1 MYVRGV
7 GPRVAAMLA
16 AKAILTAEDLL
27 YHLPFRYE
35 DRQNP
40 RSLDEIRP
48 GETASVIAEVRGSN
62 LLSTRR
68 APIFELTVGQ
78 GRHTLKCIW
87 FNGGYLNGKFQA
99 GQTIA
104 VYGKIEPSRS
114 TSNFKMI
121 QPQFELLPD
130 EGDDAETRLLEV
142 GRITPVYESLGG
154 SRLASRWQR
163 KVIFHLLDSVRG
175 AVPEYLPAAMLVR
188 LKLPDRETA
197 LRQVHYPPEG
207 TQFPQLQARATQA
220 HRRLIFEELFFLE
233 LGLELKRR
241 RMRERAGIAFATTD
255 KVREAL
261 REVLPF
267 HPTTAQKRALGEI
280 VSDMRGAS
288 PMRRLLQGD
297 VGSGKT
303 IVALQAMLVAME
315 NGYQAALMAPT
326 EILATQHFLAARK
339 LLERSSR
346 KPRIV
351 LLTGSLDPDS
361 KRHARGLIN
370 RGEAQLVIGTH
381 ALIEEKV
388 EFDRLGLVVV
398 DEQHRF
404 GVVQRFRL
412 MKKPRPDGTEGAE
425 PDVLVMTA
433 TPIPRTLA
441 LSLYGDLD
449 LSVLD
454 ELPPGRT
461 PIATRRVPGDHAEK
475 VWEFVRKQVKQG
487 RQAYVVYPVIEGS
500 KDDQPELDFSH
511 DYAPAGLEPAPPA
524 ASKTRSAR
532 NGKAAELFPKTVEHA
547 SPTAKAGLKSAVE
560 MHDKLSKGELAGLRV
575 GLLHGR
581 LDADDKEIIMRRFQR
596 GEIDVLVAT
605 TVIEVGV
612 DVPNATVMVVEHAER
627 FGMAQLH
634 QLRGR
639 VGRGAAKSYC
649 VLMTGPRVSPLAEE
663 RLNAMVRTQDGFEL
677 AELDLA
683 MRGPGEFFGTRQAGL
698 PDFRVANL
706 VRDRELLEIAKVE
719 ASRFANA
726 PAPDPSSPDP
736 SSPDPFSPD
745 PFSQGT
751 EAERAR
757 VWARLK
763 EAWQR
768 RYGLVEAG

>member
-7 GPRVAAMLA
+7 GPKVAELLA
-16 AKAILTAEDLL
+16 AKDIKTAEDLL

-40 RSLDEIRP
+40 RSLDELKP
-48 GETASVIAEVRGSN
+48 GEMASVIAEVRGAI
-62 LLSTRR
+62 LLRTRK

-78 GRHTLKCIW
+78 GRHALKCIW
-87 FNGGYLNGKFQA
+87 FNGTYLNGKFHA
-99 GQTIA
+99 GQTVA
-104 VYGKIEPSRS
+104 VYGKVEPSRS
-114 TSNFKMI
+114 TSNMKMI

-130 EGDDAETRLLEV
+130 ESDDAETRLLEV
-142 GRITPVYESLGG
+142 SRITPVYESLGG

-163 KVIFHLLDSVRG
+163 KTIFNLLESMRG
-175 AVPEYLPAAMLVR
+175 AVPECLPREMLAR
-188 LKLPDRETA
+188 LDLPDRESA
-197 LRQVHYPPEG
+197 LREVHYPPEG
-207 TQFPQLQARATQA
+207 TPFAQLQASATPA

-255 KVREAL
+255 KVREAI

-267 HPTTAQKRALGEI
+267 HPTSAQKRALGEI
-280 VSDMRGAS
+280 VADMRTPS

-351 LLTGSLDPDS
+351 LLTGSLDEDR
-361 KRHARGLIN
+361 KRQTRGLIN

-404 GVVQRFRL
+404 GVLQRFKL
-412 MKKPRPDGTEGAE
+412 MKKPNEAE

-449 LSVLD
+449 VSVLD

-461 PIATRRVPGDHAEK
+461 PIVTRRVPGEESEK
-475 VWEFVRKQVKQG
+475 VWDFVRKQVGNG
-487 RQAYVVYPVIEGS
+487 RQAFIVYPVIEGS

-511 DYAPAGLEPAPPA
+511 DDLEAGVDSDPRLASQVSESRPGAPRPLRKGKTADLFSKAQQEASPA
-524 ASKTRSAR
+524 AKS
-532 NGKAAELFPKTVEHA
+532 
-547 SPTAKAGLKSAVE
+547 GLKSAVE
-560 MHDKLSKGELAGLRV
+560 MHEKLRTGPLAGLRL

-581 LDADDKEIIMRRFQR
+581 LDADEKEIVMRRFQR
-596 GEIDVLVAT
+596 REIDVLVAT
-605 TVIEVGV
+605 TVVEVGV

-649 VLMTGPRVSPLAEE
+649 ILITGARVSPLGEE

-677 AELDLA
+677 AELDLS

-706 VRDRELLEIAKVE
+706 VRDRQLLELAKIE
-719 ASRFANA
+719 AARFANPSNA
-726 PAPDPSSPDP
+726 DPGKAN
-736 SSPDPFSPD
+736 
-745 PFSQGT
+745 QGT